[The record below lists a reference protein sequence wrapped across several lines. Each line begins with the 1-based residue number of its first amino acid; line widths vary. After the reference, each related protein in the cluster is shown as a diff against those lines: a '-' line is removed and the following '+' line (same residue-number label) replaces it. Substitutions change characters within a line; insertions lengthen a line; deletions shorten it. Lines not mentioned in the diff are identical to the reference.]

1 MTARTIVAD
10 VLLGAAVL
18 VVLGASAG
26 ILLMRD
32 VYQKVH
38 YVTLAGL
45 IAPVIVGVAILIQ
58 SGWSVNSMQ
67 TWLAIALMVIATPFL
82 SHATI
87 RAARIRQAGDW
98 THGDD
103 RNHTD
108 HEDAEAKRR

>member
-1 MTARTIVAD
+1 VTARTIVAD
-10 VLLGAAVL
+10 VVLGVAVL

-45 IAPVIVGVAILIQ
+45 VAPVIVGVAILIQ
-58 SGWSVNSMQ
+58 SGWSVNSLQ
-67 TWLAIALMVIATPFL
+67 TWLAIVLMVTATPFL

-98 THGDD
+98 TSPA
-103 RNHTD
+103 D
-108 HEDAEAKRR
+108 HDDAEGRR

>member
-10 VLLGAAVL
+10 MVLGAAVL

-38 YVTLAGL
+38 YVPLAGL

-58 SGWSVNSMQ
+58 SGWSVNSLQ

-87 RAARIRQAGDW
+87 RVARIRQ
-98 THGDD
+98 TSD
-103 RNHTD
+103 RT
-108 HEDAEAKRR
+108 RR